1 MGSLSLDIENMNVTN
16 EHKDKLEKSEE
27 TTSRFKQ
34 FKRRISIKGIK
45 RSLSRESSS
54 PTSPPPSLEENGNVD
69 ICATQGRLESYKKI
83 CRLGEGSYATV
94 YKAHSITNTNQI
106 VALKEIH
113 LQEEEG
119 APFTAIREASLL
131 KKLKHAN
138 IVRLHDIIHTKK
150 SLTFVFEYVNTDL
163 NTHLENQGG
172 SLHPSNVCLFLFQL
186 LRGLDFCHRQLI
198 LHRDLKPQNILISE
212 NGELKL
218 ADFGLA
224 RAKSIP
230 SKTYSHEVVTLWYRP
245 PDVLL
250 GSKDYSI
257 QLDMWGVGCIFVE
270 MITGQ
275 ALFPG
280 MKDFKDQLERIFK
293 TLGTPTEQSWPG
305 VSSLRYYKE
314 ACVKS
319 YRQKSLRTS
328 IPKLCKIPWAAE
340 LAEQLLQMDPKRRI
354 DTKVSMLHQ
363 YFSSLPPSVHSLPH
377 TSSIY
382 NIPSLVYR
390 PEPSNNN

>member
-1 MGSLSLDIENMNVTN
+1 MGSLNLDIENMNVAN
-16 EHKDKLEKSEE
+16 ERNDKLEGAEE

-34 FKRRISIKGIK
+34 FRRRISIKGLK
-45 RSLSRESSS
+45 RSLSREASS
-54 PTSPPPSLEENGNVD
+54 PTSPPPTIEENGNID
-69 ICATQGRLESYKKI
+69 TCATQGRLESYKKI
-83 CRLGEGSYATV
+83 CQLGEGSYATV
-94 YKAHSITNTNQI
+94 FKAHSVVNNQI
-106 VALKEIH
+106 VALKEIR

-131 KKLKHAN
+131 KGLKHAN
-138 IVRLHDIIHTKK
+138 IVLLHDIIHTKT

-163 NTHLENQGG
+163 STHLENHSSG
-172 SLHPSNVCLFLFQL
+172 LHPTNVCLFLFQL
-186 LRGLDFCHRQLI
+186 LRGLAFCHQRLI

-212 NGELKL
+212 IGELKL

-293 TLGTPTEQSWPG
+293 VLGTPTEQIWPG
-305 VSSLRYYKE
+305 VSSLPHYKQ
-314 ACVKS
+314 ACTKMH
-319 YRQKSLRTS
+319 RLKSLRQS
-328 IPKLCKIPWAAE
+328 FPKLCNIPWSAE

-354 DTKVSMLHQ
+354 KTGECMRHQ
-363 YFSSLPPSVHSLPH
+363 YFRCLPSVIHELPH
-377 TSSIY
+377 TTSIY
-382 NIPSLVYR
+382 NIPSVVYQ
-390 PEPSNNN
+390 PESTSN